1 MDQEKTPQQSVPPG
15 ELEHLEQ
22 ILRMVNEELEEAQR
36 SVDKMDD
43 EYKEAQ
49 QYIADSHGEGD
60 PKEMFQT
67 RMLMGQIDNRG
78 ASAVVYRDRL
88 KKTKSSPYFAR
99 IDFAPQ
105 DEAESAAYYIGLY
118 AFRFQ
123 QQLYVIDW
131 RSPVA
136 SMFYDFELGP
146 AFYDAPQ
153 GHTEGA
159 LTLKRQF
166 KNYKR
171 RDGVRL

>member
-1 MDQEKTPQQSVPPG
+1 
-15 ELEHLEQ
+15 
-22 ILRMVNEELEEAQR
+22 
-36 SVDKMDD
+36 
-43 EYKEAQ
+43 
-49 QYIADSHGEGD
+49 
-60 PKEMFQT
+60 
-67 RMLMGQIDNRG
+67 MGQIDNRG

-105 DEAESAAYYIGLY
+105 DEEESAAYYIGLY

-153 GHTEGA
+153 GHTEGR

-166 KNYKR
+166 KIVNGEIEYAF
-171 RDGVRL
+171 DSSHNLSLIHI

>member
-105 DEAESAAYYIGLY
+105 DLSLIH
-118 AFRFQ
+118 
-123 QQLYVIDW
+123 I
-131 RSPVA
+131 
-136 SMFYDFELGP
+136 
-146 AFYDAPQ
+146 
-153 GHTEGA
+153 
-159 LTLKRQF
+159 
-166 KNYKR
+166 
-171 RDGVRL
+171 